1 MPVIQNKKQT
11 VLSISYQ
18 QLEAPKLLAMEDF
31 LMDHYGYNRSQLHKQ
46 LVRDKYPGSEDGL
59 VRSDRSD
66 GDSKDVLE
74 QKLRYLEQR
83 LLDTEEC
90 SVRTHQVDLLVNE
103 IDAVRASLLKI
114 EMREY
119 YDQISTITE

>member
-46 LVRDKYPGSEDGL
+46 LVRDKY
-59 VRSDRSD
+59 
-66 GDSKDVLE
+66 
-74 QKLRYLEQR
+74 Q
-83 LLDTEEC
+83 
-90 SVRTHQVDLLVNE
+90 
-103 IDAVRASLLKI
+103 AVR
-114 EMREY
+114 MV
-119 YDQISTITE
+119 